1 MRAARGL
8 LRLAFAAATATVAIA
23 SAAAAPEKEPL
34 EPELA
39 FPLTGRL
46 VSDARGV
53 PRRVELRF
61 AIHDGYYLYA
71 DRFKVDAPGLAVG
84 RLSVPAGTMKD
95 DPFVGKSRIVRG
107 RATLGV
113 PLPERPAPGDYTLT
127 VTAQGCAENRVCYA
141 PFSQP
146 VRIVVP

>member
-1 MRAARGL
+1 MRFAL
-8 LRLAFAAATATVAIA
+8 AAATATVAIA
-23 SAAAAPEKEPL
+23 SVAAEPEREPL

-39 FPLTGRL
+39 FPVTGRL
-46 VSDARGV
+46 VSDAKGA

-71 DRFKVDAPGLAVG
+71 DRFRVEAPGLALG
-84 RLSVPAGTMKD
+84 KLAVPAGTVKD

-107 RATLGV
+107 SALLGV
-113 PLPERPAPGDYTLT
+113 PLPERPGPGEYTLT
-127 VTAQGCAENRVCYA
+127 VTAQGCAEDRVCYA